1 MSPIENF
8 PARLRQMATSD
19 NLLAASIKY
28 GHRLGWSF
36 TPLAGKRPTLKGWQ
50 QRPRETLEDALAWV
64 QQGNIGLRTGRASGI
79 VVIDVDPGADI
90 AGLDLPPTARA
101 NTGRPGAFHLYFRCN
116 TPLGNSAGRLGP
128 NIDVKADGGQVVF
141 PGSVHPDTGQRYEWA
156 EGLAPWQAEVAELPV
171 HILHRLNGHD
181 VAADAAHVGPT
192 PPRAAKGERY
202 AKAAL
207 EGELDALRAATDGN
221 RNETLNKAAFSLGQ
235 FVGAGLLDRSDVEV
249 ALQSAA
255 EAIGLPQREAAATIR
270 SGLDSGVQHPRQVC
284 TRQNVE
290 TVLERAGPAPGQ
302 VTILID
308 TAEHRVVAETVA
320 ALAADPDLY
329 QRGGMLVRVLRDT
342 QPKDG
347 VTRPTGSPT
356 IQALPPAN
364 LRERMTRFATF
375 TKFNKRGEVVLA
387 HPAAWLVAAVD
398 VRADWPGIR
407 HLAGVSDAPVL
418 RADGSVWQTPGY
430 DQRTGVLFETS
441 QSFPPIHPETDIDDA
456 SAAVDTLLEVVCDF
470 PFEAPEHRAAWLAS
484 LLTPLA
490 RFAFEGPAPLFLVDA
505 NIRAAGKGLLAQ
517 TIARIVL
524 GRDMP
529 VSSYAHEDEEMR
541 KRVTS
546 IALAG
551 DRLVLLDNIEGL
563 FGNATLSRA
572 LTACSWKD
580 RLLGCNQEIDLPLL
594 SAWYATGN
602 NVSITGDVARRTMHV
617 RLDVLDERP
626 EGRMGFRHPNLLAWI
641 GQERPRLLAA
651 ALTILVA
658 FCRAGRPSQDLTPYG
673 SFEGWSDLVRQAVVW
688 VGLPDPHLTQVRLV
702 EVADVGAG
710 ALREFLLAWKGLNAD
725 RPVVLS
731 QMLAELYAPRPGL
744 ELGDPTDAAIMRAA
758 IENLVGGPAGKTPS
772 TRALGNRLRG
782 FRRRVMGGQFLDV
795 ADRGREGAVWQL
807 CGKAP

>member
-1 MSPIENF
+1 MT
-8 PARLRQMATSD
+8 ARLATTAPPACRAASD
-19 NLLAASIKY
+19 NLLAANIEY
-28 GHRLGWSF
+28 GYGLGWSF
-36 TPLAGKRPTLKGWQ
+36 TPLTGKRPTLKSWPTL
-50 QRPRETLEDALAWV
+50 PRETLAEALAWAA
-64 QQGNIGLRTGRASGI
+64 QGNVGLRTGAMSGV
-79 VVIDVDPGADI
+79 VVIDADPGADL
-90 AGLDLPPTARA
+90 APLDLPATITAR
-101 NTGRPGAFHLYFRCN
+101 TGRDGQHLYYRY
-116 TPLGNSAGRLGP
+116 TRPVGNSTGKLGP
-128 NIDVKADGGQVVF
+128 HIDVRGDGGQVVY
-141 PGSVHPDTGQRYEWA
+141 PGSIHPETGRRYEWA
-156 EGLAPWQAEVAELPV
+156 EGLAPWQVEIAELPR
-171 HILHRLNGHD
+171 HILERLNRHN
-181 VAADAAHVGPT
+181 VAADVAHVGPT
-192 PPRAAKGERY
+192 PPRAARGERY
-202 AKAAL
+202 AQAAL
-207 EGELDALRAATDGN
+207 EGELGALRAAPEGN
-221 RNETLNKAAFSLGQ
+221 RNETLNKSAFSLGQ
-235 FVGAGLLDRSDVEV
+235 LAGAGLLDRSDVEV
-249 ALQSAA
+249 ALESAA

-270 SGLDSGVQHPRQVC
+270 SGLDSGVQHPRQVH
-284 TRQNVE
+284 TRQDVE
-290 TVLERAGPAPGQ
+290 TVLERAGPAPDQG
-302 VTILID
+302 TILID

-329 QRGGMLVRVLRDT
+329 QRGGMLVRILRDT

-347 VTRPTGSPT
+347 VTRPAGSPT

-375 TKFNKRGEVVLA
+375 VKFNKKGEEVLA

-418 RADGSVWQTPGY
+418 RADGSIWQTPGY
-430 DQRTGVLFETS
+430 DRRTGVLFETS
-441 QSFPPIHPETDIDDA
+441 QSFPPVPDELTIDDA

-470 PFEAPEHRAAWLAS
+470 PFEAPEHRAAWLAG

-551 DRLVLLDNIEGL
+551 DRLVLLDNLEGL

-651 ALTILVA
+651 ALTLLVA
-658 FCRAGRPSQDLTPYG
+658 FCRAGRPSQNLTPYG
-673 SFEGWSDLVRQAVVW
+673 SFEGWSDLVRQALVW
-688 VGLPDPHLTQVRLV
+688 SGQPDPHLTQVRLV

-744 ELGDPTDAAIMRAA
+744 ELVDPTDAAIMRAA

-782 FRRRVMGGQFLDV
+782 FRRRVMGGQFLDIV
-795 ADRGREGAVWQL
+795 DKGREGAVWRL
-807 CGKAP
+807 CGEAP